1 MTGKFIVIEG
11 LEGAGKSSAIAI
23 IKETLAAAG
32 IDFITT
38 REPGGTPMAEA
49 IRECV
54 KQDWQEP
61 IAQSTELLL
70 MYAAR
75 SQLVNNIIKPELARG
90 TWVIADRHD
99 WSSIAYQGGGREIDL
114 ADLGALKQITMGEFD
129 PDFTIYLDIDP
140 KVGLARA
147 ASRGALD
154 RIELAGEAFFTR
166 CREMYLKLVRTNA
179 SKSVLINAE
188 QAMAKVQAD
197 VQSVVEQFI
206 ETQPHTNAAEP
217 HSTTTHLTADKTPKG
232 SVC

>member
-23 IKETLAAAG
+23 IKDTLTAAG

-54 KQDWQEP
+54 KQDWEEP

-75 SQLVNNIIKPELARG
+75 SQLVNNIIKPELSSG
-90 TWVIADRHD
+90 KWVIADRHD

-114 ADLGALKQITMGEFD
+114 ADLRALKQITMGEFE

-154 RIELAGEAFFTR
+154 RIELAGDAFFAR
-166 CREMYLKLVRTNA
+166 CRNMYLYLVRKNA
-179 SKSVLINAE
+179 SKSVLVDAE
-188 QAMAKVQAD
+188 QTMAEVQAD
-197 VQSVVEQFI
+197 VHNVVQEFI
-206 ETQPHTNAAEP
+206 AAQVPNKALISEVN
-217 HSTTTHLTADKTPKG
+217 SQTP
-232 SVC
+232 